1 MEKKLNLKMDI
12 PKGYNVPPDEFKGCY
27 ANATVIRNNKR
38 EFVFDFILRIENVS
52 VLVSRVIMSPDHTK
66 EFKAALQRNIENFA
80 LKPKL
85 KGLTVKDLGITKDEN

>member
-1 MEKKLNLKMDI
+1 MEKI
-12 PKGYNVPPDEFKGCY
+12 EKGYHCPPNEFKGCY
-27 ANATVIRNNKR
+27 ANAVIIRNNKR

-85 KGLTVKDLGITKDEN
+85 RLEGLTVKDMGITKDEN